1 MGKTMTNEN
10 TDWTHVDAVARTN
23 ANIWDTGRL
32 DAEHQQLLTELS
44 GMMNADIVD
53 VLDIIIGRYLRDAK
67 PFIIEHRSAIDT
79 MRTAFVNSATIA
91 DIMITVNETK

>member
-1 MGKTMTNEN
+1 MGKTMTNDK

-23 ANIWDTGRL
+23 TNIWDTGRL

-44 GMMNADIVD
+44 GMMNTDIV
-53 VLDIIIGRYLRDAK
+53 IGRYLRDAK